1 MKLVIIEYTGLKLI
15 LNKVYLL
22 DSYVFRKTAFVM
34 ETKMLFINNKEKK
47 YVEIQKIYLDNGGEF
62 QIKASNTIK

>member
-1 MKLVIIEYTGLKLI
+1 MI
-15 LNKVYLL
+15 
-22 DSYVFRKTAFVM
+22 FRKTAFVM

-62 QIKASNTIK
+62 QIKASNTIKQINSTIYF